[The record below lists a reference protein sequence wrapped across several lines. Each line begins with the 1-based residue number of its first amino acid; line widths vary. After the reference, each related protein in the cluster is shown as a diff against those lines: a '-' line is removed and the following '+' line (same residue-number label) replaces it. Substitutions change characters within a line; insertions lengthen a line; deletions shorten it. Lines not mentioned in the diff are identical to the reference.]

1 MKNAINFYYNLKPEN
16 INNYNNYYYFY
27 YNKYLYVLLLYNED
41 LKYINDI
48 YNLNVSLLSLNI
60 PIHQIIINKNNSIIS
75 LINNNYYILYK
86 ILIKNYNRKINIKDI
101 NYLNNIIITNNIDNN
116 WDYLWSTKIDYLEY
130 QINQSGKKYPLIV
143 ESFSY
148 FVGLTENAISYAKN
162 ATLELKKD
170 YNNIGVITHKKLNI
184 NDTLFNLYD
193 PLNITIDYKIRDLAE
208 YIKNSFFEDNFNIF
222 NELNYYF
229 KKNYLSIYLIRLLFA
244 RILYPSF
251 YFNLYDDIISNKK
264 EEKELLKIT
273 SRINEYEQYLYE
285 IYLYLK
291 KIYNIPEV
299 EWLKKR
305 RFNPP
310 H

>member
-86 ILIKNYNRKINIKDI
+86 ILIKNYNRKKKIKNI
-101 NYLNNIIITNNIDNN
+101 NYLNSIIITNNIDNN